1 MLFSTHKS
9 AGLASIHIKQWDIAT
24 GPSQQNF
31 SLCDKKGKTLGRCS
45 FNAAVRQE
53 TLLVVRPA
61 QLTVTLGAEKKG
73 NYSLSVKCVT
83 EDSQETMVLPVS
95 DTREWAYIEGEED
108 APALT
113 FPATIETLRNASMQ
127 AKLWRH
133 KKTGEQVLS
142 AETWLSFSHMFKQEN
157 YTMIKRDGPGYRS
170 FSSKRGSEI
179 DIDEVTGKMKTYTVT
194 KRFTEKLTL
203 CGNEVGEISG
213 TMVLADIPLISQL
226 ISGVNTENGFL
237 PQSSNFLENTMKTPK
252 QNQRPTM
259 PAEVQQISSITETL
273 NAMFASGDTREGS
286 LFSARS
292 SDIREHINKVKDLCT
307 LLRTSK
313 KQSMVSFIYESKG
326 DMLQAQGCFL
336 DTGEH
341 FLRYA
346 DIAPYAV
353 RPFYYEGLIH
363 VLRRGELDLGALA
376 LTEEDEKLKQ
386 KRIPNG
392 IRYRT
397 FLRGLLLSAL
407 GKMKLKGV
415 DKKIQQ
421 YTEFVCAVCYFRV
434 PEYRKVFLRS
444 IREKPIET
452 VSDWTYEENHE
463 FEEIQTH
470 ILPMFDWQNLF
481 YHFLPANA
489 EEDSLLTEVLN
500 DSVWK
505 KRVAKRGIAYF
516 RLLTEWATHVRRL
529 FLDKNI
535 PWLEIPGYS
544 ILIATFLSELK
555 TRSMFEY
562 TNVLGQCACSLL
574 YNPHLLTLFVRIL
587 YQKTNVYSV
596 EVTME
601 AFEMLNKWF
610 MQLWDSN
617 KGLPITFDEG
627 FFIEGQRI
635 SLGNDIGTNV
645 AKTLW
650 FLYRNYHVLSPRT
663 KEDLI
668 GGILLGSLSYSLS
681 LHWSQVV
688 RQMYWSI
695 LFYRIIS
702 FKFLPFDFPAG
713 PADEEAYVKAL
724 DYANRFLTGPL
735 VAAPMPLQVYQSQSR
750 AELLVVKENYEKWL
764 ERVQLD
770 LSSSLSKTSNYGGL
784 GVFPYPELTVDN
796 ILLDRSESAIQE
808 EW

>member
-9 AGLASIHIKQWDIAT
+9 SGLASIHIKQWDIAT

-31 SLCDKKGKTLGRCS
+31 SMCDKKGKTMGRCS

-53 TLLVVRPA
+53 TMLVVRPA
-61 QLTVTLGAEKKG
+61 QVTVTLSAEKKG
-73 NYSLSVKCVT
+73 NHSLSVKCVT
-83 EDSQETMVLPVS
+83 EDSQETMVLPAS
-95 DTREWAYIEGEED
+95 ESREWAYQEGEEG

-127 AKLWRH
+127 TKLWRH
-133 KKTGEQVLS
+133 KKTDEQVLE

-157 YTMIKRDGPGYRS
+157 YTMIKRNGPGYRS

-179 DIDEVTGKMKTYTVT
+179 DIDEVTGKMRTYTVT
-194 KRFTEKLTL
+194 KPFAEKLTL
-203 CGNEVGEISG
+203 CGKEVGEISG

-237 PQSSNFLENTMKTPK
+237 PQSSNFLENSTKTPK
-252 QNQRPTM
+252 QNQRSTM
-259 PAEVQQISSITETL
+259 PPEVQQIVTITDTL
-273 NAMFASGDTREGS
+273 TAMFSSGDTREGS
-286 LFSARS
+286 LFSAKS
-292 SDIREHINKVKDLCT
+292 NDIREHINKVKDLCT

-313 KQSMVSFIYESKG
+313 KQSMVSFIYENKG
-326 DMLQAQGCFL
+326 DMLQAQGSFL
-336 DTGEH
+336 DAGEH

-363 VLRRGELDLGALA
+363 LLKRGELDLGALA
-376 LTEEDEKLKQ
+376 MTEEDERQQ
-386 KRIPNG
+386 KKKRPNG
-392 IRYRT
+392 IRNRT

-407 GKMKLKGV
+407 GKLKLKGV

-434 PEYRKVFLRS
+434 PEYRRIFLRC
-444 IREKPIET
+444 ILQKPIEPL
-452 VSDWTYEENHE
+452 SDWTFEANNES
-463 FEEIQTH
+463 EEIQTH

-481 YHFLPANA
+481 YQFLPANP
-489 EEDSLLTEVLN
+489 EEDSLLTEVLD

-535 PWLEIPGYS
+535 PWMEIPGYS
-544 ILIATFLSELK
+544 MLVATFLSELK

-574 YNPHLLTLFVRIL
+574 YNPHLLTLFMRIL
-587 YQKTNVYSV
+587 YQKTNIYSI
-596 EVTME
+596 EVTAE

-610 MQLWDSN
+610 SQLWDSN
-617 KGLPITFDEG
+617 KALPITFDEG

-645 AKTLW
+645 AKTMW
-650 FLYRNYHVLSPRT
+650 FLYRNYHVLPART

-668 GGILLGSLSYSLS
+668 GGIMLGSLSYHLS

-702 FKFLPFDFPAG
+702 FKFLPFDFISG
-713 PADEEAYVKAL
+713 PADDTVYLKAL
-724 DYANRFLTGPL
+724 DYANKFLTGPL
-735 VAAPMPLQVYQSQSR
+735 VAAPPALQVYQSQSR
-750 AELLVVKENYEKWL
+750 TELLVVKENYEKWL

-770 LSSSLSKTSNYGGL
+770 LSASLSKTSSYGGL

-796 ILLDRSESAIQE
+796 VLLDRSENAIQE